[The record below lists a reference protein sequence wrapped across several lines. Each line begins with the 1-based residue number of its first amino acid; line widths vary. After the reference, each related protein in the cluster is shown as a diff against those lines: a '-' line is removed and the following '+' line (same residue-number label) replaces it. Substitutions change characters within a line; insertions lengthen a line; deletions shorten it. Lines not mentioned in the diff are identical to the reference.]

1 MKFSPE
7 TYPAVRKRPQVLF
20 YYMHQDD
27 PRKSTMKKLE
37 RFGLAKSVPL
47 GKLNRAVTLTHDSER
62 VLLPLFS
69 EDVAIHGIGV
79 LEGSWNR
86 PETLSAIRMKKG
98 VKLPTLLAANPV
110 NYGKPFRLSSV
121 EAVAAALFITGF
133 QDFGAEL
140 LGKFT
145 WGHVFYDLNREP
157 LLEYSRCRSDAEL
170 REAEEQFF

>member
-47 GKLNRAVTLTHDSER
+47 GKLNRAVTLTLDSER

-157 LLEYSRCRSDAEL
+157 LLEYSRCRSEAEL

>member
-110 NYGKPFRLSSV
+110 NYGKLFRLSSV

-157 LLEYSRCRSDAEL
+157 LLEYSRCRSEAEL
-170 REAEEQFF
+170 RDAEEQFF

>member
-1 MKFSPE
+1 MNSLPE
-7 TYPAVRKRPQVLF
+7 TYPAFRKRPQVLF

-47 GKLNRAVTLTHDSER
+47 VRLNRAVTLAHDSEKS
-62 VLLPLFS
+62 LLPIFGKDISL
-69 EDVAIHGIGV
+69 HGIGV

-86 PETLSAIRMKKG
+86 SETLSAIRMKRG
-98 VKLPTLLAANPV
+98 LKLPTLLAANPV
-110 NYGKPFRLSSV
+110 NYGKRFRLSSV

-133 QDFGAEL
+133 QDFGIEL

-157 LLEYSRCRSDAEL
+157 LLEYSRCTSEEEL
-170 REAEEQFF
+170 KEAEEQFF

>member
-157 LLEYSRCRSDAEL
+157 LLEYSRCRSEAEL

>member
-110 NYGKPFRLSSV
+110 NYGKPLRLSSV

-157 LLEYSRCRSDAEL
+157 LLEYSRCRSEAEL